1 MPAIG
6 KICYA
11 LKARATCAD
20 AIERTVHLRSYWDGQ
35 RYASHADTYF
45 TVPAFVRAKGR
56 AVRGFVTME
65 DGATQF
71 HASKNSKNANL
82 ILATPKE

>member
-1 MPAIG
+1 MPPIG
-6 KICYA
+6 KVCYSS
-11 LKARATCAD
+11 KARAICAD
-20 AIERTVHLRSYWDGQ
+20 AIERTAYLRSYWDGQ

-45 TVPAFVRAKGR
+45 TVPAFVRIKKR
-56 AVRGFVTME
+56 TVRGFVTME

-71 HASKNSKNANL
+71 HASKNLKNANL